1 MMRFFGSVVVVLL
14 WWPSAAEAACSGSG
28 QTWTCTAG
36 STNSQINSAIS
47 SATAGATITLQN
59 GSYSFNDVML
69 SQRDGITIRCETVRG
84 CTLTGSRPFRH
95 SGSINTRYVNLV
107 RVSGFVFSSG
117 VIDLGTGSGDSWID
131 KFRIDNNT
139 FLGSD
144 AIQIGH
150 TNGSRN
156 IWGVIDHNLF
166 QNSNPNRPI
175 QIFGRGDG
183 DWEPN
188 LLGTGNA
195 VFLENNTFSNGNET
209 LAGSGSDI
217 WHGGRLVV
225 RYNDI
230 TNARTSVHGVCHNG
244 PALLEVYN
252 NNYTSS
258 GGTNRTI
265 HHQGSGEMIFFGN
278 TFADTGE
285 DIVLQHYR
293 SLSPLPSCSE
303 QPTSCD
309 GSSSADGNRSPTA
322 TFQGYPCW
330 RQPGR
335 DVAGNL
341 RPIYVWNNRYRS
353 DGSRATLGIEGG
365 GRSSAHIVANR
376 DYYEAPSASAQASPV
391 TPFSGITGM
400 GFGTLANRPPTC
412 VTNATEAGGGVG
424 YFATDQGPQG
434 TLYRCSATNTWTV
447 HYTPYA
453 YPHPLV
459 SGTPGPTNPAPPTNV
474 RVIRD

>member
-1 MMRFFGSVVVVLL
+1 
-14 WWPSAAEAACSGSG
+14 
-28 QTWTCTAG
+28 
-36 STNSQINSAIS
+36 
-47 SATAGATITLQN
+47 
-59 GSYSFNDVML
+59 
-69 SQRDGITIRCETVRG
+69 
-84 CTLTGSRPFRH
+84 
-95 SGSINTRYVNLV
+95 
-107 RVSGFVFSSG
+107 
-117 VIDLGTGSGDSWID
+117 
-131 KFRIDNNT
+131 
-139 FLGSD
+139 
-144 AIQIGH
+144 
-150 TNGSRN
+150 
-156 IWGVIDHNLF
+156 
-166 QNSNPNRPI
+166 
-175 QIFGRGDG
+175 
-183 DWEPN
+183 
-188 LLGTGNA
+188 
-195 VFLENNTFSNGNET
+195 
-209 LAGSGSDI
+209 
-217 WHGGRLVV
+217 
-225 RYNDI
+225 
-230 TNARTSVHGVCHNG
+230 
-244 PALLEVYN
+244 
-252 NNYTSS
+252 
-258 GGTNRTI
+258 
-265 HHQGSGEMIFFGN
+265 MIFFGN